1 MAGITGIIAEYN
13 PFHNGHAYQIE
24 QARLLTGCDFL
35 VVVMSG
41 DYVQRGAPAVFDKYT
56 RARMALACG
65 ADLVLELP
73 VACSCASAEFFA
85 SGAVSLLDGLGCVDF
100 LCFGSES
107 GNLQSLMEPARIL
120 AKESPVFQ
128 EALRR
133 GLSLGLSFP
142 AARKEA
148 FRACASNPDILDL
161 PNNILGIEYLKALLQ
176 RESIIKPVT
185 IKREGQGY
193 HDTLLDSGFASA
205 SGIRRFLKQEE
216 APLSA
221 LPALKE
227 SLPDPVMEVLK
238 DTLAHTLPVW
248 EEDFSMLLRYEL
260 LRQSA
265 SDLTRYADISPDLG
279 RRLKNCA
286 DKFSSFSEFV
296 ALVKTKDVTYTRITR
311 ALFHILLNLT
321 GEDTRNS
328 VAMPYARILG
338 FRKDH
343 SRILGLLKEN
353 SRIPIIPK
361 AADYKTYLTPDLQ
374 PLFEKDLFAANLY
387 ETIAAAKQKRAFL
400 HDLKR
405 SPVILS

>member
-56 RARMALACG
+56 RTRMALACG

-107 GNLQSLMEPARIL
+107 GDLQSLMEPARIL

-176 RESIIKPVT
+176 RESILKPVT

>member
-13 PFHNGHAYQIE
+13 PFHNGHAYQIK

-56 RARMALACG
+56 RTRMALACG

-107 GNLQSLMEPARIL
+107 GDLQSLMEPARIL

-176 RESIIKPVT
+176 RESSIKPVT

>member
-176 RESIIKPVT
+176 RESILKPVT

>member
-13 PFHNGHAYQIE
+13 PFHNGHTYQIE

-107 GNLQSLMEPARIL
+107 GDLQSLMEPARIL

-248 EEDFSMLLRYEL
+248 EEDFSTLLRYEL

>member
-13 PFHNGHAYQIE
+13 PFHNGHAYQIK

-176 RESIIKPVT
+176 RESSIKPVT

>member
-1 MAGITGIIAEYN
+1 
-13 PFHNGHAYQIE
+13 
-24 QARLLTGCDFL
+24 
-35 VVVMSG
+35 
-41 DYVQRGAPAVFDKYT
+41 
-56 RARMALACG
+56 MALACG

-107 GNLQSLMEPARIL
+107 GDLQSLMEPARIL

-176 RESIIKPVT
+176 RESSIKPVT

>member
-56 RARMALACG
+56 RTRMALACG

-107 GNLQSLMEPARIL
+107 GDLQSLMEPARIL

-176 RESIIKPVT
+176 RESSIKPVT

-238 DTLAHTLPVW
+238 DALAHTLPVW

>member
-1 MAGITGIIAEYN
+1 MGGITGIIAEYN
-13 PFHNGHAYQIE
+13 PFHSGHAYQIE

-107 GNLQSLMEPARIL
+107 GDLQSLMEPARIL

-176 RESIIKPVT
+176 RESSIKPVT

-238 DTLAHTLPVW
+238 NTLAHTLPVW

>member
-13 PFHNGHAYQIE
+13 PFHNGHAYQLE

-56 RARMALACG
+56 RTRMALACG

-176 RESIIKPVT
+176 RESSIKPVT

>member
-185 IKREGQGY
+185 IKRKGQGY

-227 SLPDPVMEVLK
+227 SLPDPVMEVLT

>member
-176 RESIIKPVT
+176 RESSIKPVT
-185 IKREGQGY
+185 IKRKGQGY

-227 SLPDPVMEVLK
+227 SLPDPVMEVLT

>member
-107 GNLQSLMEPARIL
+107 GDLQSLMEPARIL

-176 RESIIKPVT
+176 RESSIKPVT
-185 IKREGQGY
+185 IKRKGQGY

-227 SLPDPVMEVLK
+227 SLPDPVMEVLT

>member
-13 PFHNGHAYQIE
+13 PFHKGHAYQIE

-56 RARMALACG
+56 RTRMALACG

-107 GNLQSLMEPARIL
+107 GDLQSLLAPARIL
-120 AKESPVFQ
+120 AKESPAFQ

-148 FRACASNPDILDL
+148 FRACTSDSDILDL

-176 RESIIKPVT
+176 RESTIKPVT
-185 IKREGQGY
+185 VKREGQGY

-216 APLSA
+216 DLLSA
-221 LPALKE
+221 VPALEE
-227 SLPDPVMEVLK
+227 SLPQPVMEILN
-238 DTLAHTLPVW
+238 DTLAQTLPVW

-286 DKFSSFSEFV
+286 DKFSSFSEFA

-321 GEDTRNS
+321 EEDTRKS
-328 VAMPYARILG
+328 VSMPYARILG

-343 SRILGLLKEN
+343 SRILGLLKKN

-361 AADYKTYLTPDLQ
+361 AADYKNYLTPDLQ
-374 PLFEKDLFAANLY
+374 LLFEKDLFAANLY

>member
-56 RARMALACG
+56 RARMALDCG

-176 RESIIKPVT
+176 RESILKPVT

>member
-56 RARMALACG
+56 RTRMALACG

-107 GNLQSLMEPARIL
+107 GDLQSLMEPARIL

-176 RESIIKPVT
+176 RESSIKPVT
-185 IKREGQGY
+185 IKRKGQGY

-279 RRLKNCA
+279 RRLKHCA

>member
-107 GNLQSLMEPARIL
+107 GDLQSLMEPARIL

-176 RESIIKPVT
+176 RESSIKPVT

-227 SLPDPVMEVLK
+227 SLPDPVMEVLT

>member
-13 PFHNGHAYQIE
+13 PFHKGHAYQIE

-56 RARMALACG
+56 RTRMALACG

-107 GNLQSLMEPARIL
+107 GDLQSLMAPARIL
-120 AKESPVFQ
+120 AKESPAFQ

-148 FRACASNPDILDL
+148 FRACTSDPDILDL

-176 RESIIKPVT
+176 RESTIKPVT
-185 IKREGQGY
+185 VKREGQGY

-216 APLSA
+216 DLRSA
-221 LPALKE
+221 VPALE
-227 SLPDPVMEVLK
+227 NSLPEPVMEILK
-238 DTLAHTLPVW
+238 GTPAHTLPVW

-286 DKFSSFSEFV
+286 DKFSSFSEFA

-321 GEDTRNS
+321 EEDTRKS
-328 VAMPYARILG
+328 VSMPYARILG

-343 SRILGLLKEN
+343 SRILGLLKKN

-361 AADYKTYLTPDLQ
+361 AADYKNYLTPDLQ
-374 PLFEKDLFAANLY
+374 LLFEKDLFAANLY

>member
-56 RARMALACG
+56 RTRMALACG

-107 GNLQSLMEPARIL
+107 GDLQSLMEPARIL

-176 RESIIKPVT
+176 RESSIKPVT
-185 IKREGQGY
+185 IKRKGQGY

>member
-13 PFHNGHAYQIE
+13 PFHNGHAYQLE

-107 GNLQSLMEPARIL
+107 GDLQSLMEPARIL

-176 RESIIKPVT
+176 RESSIKPVT

-248 EEDFSMLLRYEL
+248 EEDFSTLLRYEL

>member
-13 PFHNGHAYQIE
+13 PFHNGHAYQLE

-56 RARMALACG
+56 RTRMALACG

-176 RESIIKPVT
+176 RESSIKPVT
-185 IKREGQGY
+185 IKRKGQGY

>member
-13 PFHNGHAYQIE
+13 PFHNGHAYQLE

-107 GNLQSLMEPARIL
+107 GDLQSLMEPARIL

-185 IKREGQGY
+185 IKRKGQGY

-248 EEDFSMLLRYEL
+248 DEDFSMLLRYEL

>member
-176 RESIIKPVT
+176 RESSIKPVT
-185 IKREGQGY
+185 IKRKGQGY
-193 HDTLLDSGFASA
+193 HDTLLDSGFSSA

-227 SLPDPVMEVLK
+227 SLPDPVMEVLT

>member
-56 RARMALACG
+56 RTRMALACG

-107 GNLQSLMEPARIL
+107 GDLQSLMEPARIL

-176 RESIIKPVT
+176 RESSIKPVT

>member
-176 RESIIKPVT
+176 RESILKPVT
-185 IKREGQGY
+185 IKRKGQGY

>member
-56 RARMALACG
+56 RARMALDCG

>member
-107 GNLQSLMEPARIL
+107 GDLQSLMEPARIL

-176 RESIIKPVT
+176 RESILKPVT
-185 IKREGQGY
+185 IKRKGQGY

-265 SDLTRYADISPDLG
+265 SDLTQYADISPDLG

>member
-107 GNLQSLMEPARIL
+107 GDLQSLMEPARIL

-176 RESIIKPVT
+176 RESSIKPVT

-248 EEDFSMLLRYEL
+248 EEDFSTLLRYEL

>member
-56 RARMALACG
+56 RTRMALACG

-107 GNLQSLMEPARIL
+107 GDLQSLMEPARIL

-176 RESIIKPVT
+176 RESILKPVT

-343 SRILGLLKEN
+343 SHILGLLKEN

>member
-107 GNLQSLMEPARIL
+107 GDLQSLMEPARIL

-176 RESIIKPVT
+176 RESSIKPVT

>member
-13 PFHNGHAYQIE
+13 PFHNGHAYQLE

-56 RARMALACG
+56 RTRMALACG

-107 GNLQSLMEPARIL
+107 GDLQSLMEPARIL

-176 RESIIKPVT
+176 RESILKPVT

-374 PLFEKDLFAANLY
+374 PLFEKDLFASNLY

>member
-13 PFHNGHAYQIE
+13 PFHNGHAYQLE

-176 RESIIKPVT
+176 RESSIKPVT

-227 SLPDPVMEVLK
+227 SLPDPVMEVLT

-248 EEDFSMLLRYEL
+248 EEDFSTLLRYEL

-328 VAMPYARILG
+328 VAMPYTRILG

>member
-24 QARLLTGCDFL
+24 QARLITGCDFL

-56 RARMALACG
+56 RTRMALACG

-107 GNLQSLMEPARIL
+107 GDLQSLMEPARIL

>member
-13 PFHNGHAYQIE
+13 PFHNGHAYQLE

-176 RESIIKPVT
+176 RESSIKPVT

-279 RRLKNCA
+279 RRLKNCT

>member
-176 RESIIKPVT
+176 RESSIKPVT

>member
-56 RARMALACG
+56 RTRMALACG

-107 GNLQSLMEPARIL
+107 GDLQSLMEPARIL

-176 RESIIKPVT
+176 RESSIKPVT

-227 SLPDPVMEVLK
+227 SLPDPVMEVLT

>member
-176 RESIIKPVT
+176 RESTLKPVPT
-185 IKREGQGY
+185 KREGQGY

-248 EEDFSMLLRYEL
+248 EEDFSTLLRYEL

>member
-1 MAGITGIIAEYN
+1 MARITGIIAEYN

-56 RARMALACG
+56 RTRMALACG

-107 GNLQSLMEPARIL
+107 GDLQSLMEPARIL

-176 RESIIKPVT
+176 RESSIKPVT

-328 VAMPYARILG
+328 VSMPYARILG

>member
-13 PFHNGHAYQIE
+13 PFHNGHAYQLE

-176 RESIIKPVT
+176 RESSIKPVT

-387 ETIAAAKQKRAFL
+387 EIIAAAKQKRAFL

>member
-13 PFHNGHAYQIE
+13 PFHNGHAYQIK

-107 GNLQSLMEPARIL
+107 GDLQSLMEPARIL

-185 IKREGQGY
+185 IKRKGQGY

>member
-107 GNLQSLMEPARIL
+107 GDLQSLMEPARIL

-185 IKREGQGY
+185 IKRKGQGY